1 MLGLT
6 ALLVLM
12 VVLCFWI
19 PVVFQCLWLSSMA
32 FPFVPVLFAL
42 PSPRPISCHLL
53 GLYCTDRHGVEGFVK
68 QGWEAVETAFR
79 ANFDEELEFGAQMAV
94 YHRGELVVDLVGG
107 TSIPWANRGDTQE
120 VSWIWRLLGSPNP
133 PSWHAMR
140 ADELV
145 SISSC
150 SKVLESLVIAM
161 AVDRGLLQYDAPV
174 AQYWAEFGSQGKEN
188 ITVAQ
193 LMRHQAGLVIL
204 SSPLPLSLLKPGQ
217 EDRLAT
223 VLAQS
228 PLNWSPD
235 MEDKWPRQV
244 YHAVTRGMFSSALL
258 RHVDPLGRGIAR
270 FFEEEIAQPLGLNIS
285 LGGLKYANVEQ
296 LSVLGP
302 SSNLAQLAKIVV
314 QLPLRLL
321 PRDWWEGFV
330 PLAERLKE
338 HEVSQYQA
346 WTQQGWER
354 QGLPLWLAGLVWA
367 VKWPLEEALSPVEM
381 LNMPRI
387 LASTELVSVT
397 AFANARSMAL
407 LGSALAGNGSVDA
420 MQLLSLEGLAA
431 ALVLGPPSMEEFL
444 GMNISFTASG
454 WGAGRFPQMGLNGFV
469 GWAGIT
475 GAQHHFHPEADVSF
489 ALVPNFAY
497 ARLHKPSSVRV
508 FKSIHDI
515 IRRNVTLGKLNY

>member
-161 AVDRGLLQYDAPV
+161 AVDRGLLQARR
-174 AQYWAEFGSQGKEN
+174 
-188 ITVAQ
+188 T
-193 LMRHQAGLVIL
+193 
-204 SSPLPLSLLKPGQ
+204 SL
-217 EDRLAT
+217 
-223 VLAQS
+223 
-228 PLNWSPD
+228 
-235 MEDKWPRQV
+235 WP
-244 YHAVTRGMFSSALL
+244 S
-258 RHVDPLGRGIAR
+258 
-270 FFEEEIAQPLGLNIS
+270 
-285 LGGLKYANVEQ
+285 
-296 LSVLGP
+296 
-302 SSNLAQLAKIVV
+302 
-314 QLPLRLL
+314 
-321 PRDWWEGFV
+321 
-330 PLAERLKE
+330 
-338 HEVSQYQA
+338 
-346 WTQQGWER
+346 
-354 QGLPLWLAGLVWA
+354 
-367 VKWPLEEALSPVEM
+367 
-381 LNMPRI
+381 
-387 LASTELVSVT
+387 
-397 AFANARSMAL
+397 
-407 LGSALAGNGSVDA
+407 
-420 MQLLSLEGLAA
+420 
-431 ALVLGPPSMEEFL
+431 
-444 GMNISFTASG
+444 
-454 WGAGRFPQMGLNGFV
+454 
-469 GWAGIT
+469 
-475 GAQHHFHPEADVSF
+475 
-489 ALVPNFAY
+489 
-497 ARLHKPSSVRV
+497 
-508 FKSIHDI
+508 
-515 IRRNVTLGKLNY
+515 